1 MVLFMGAVAA
11 PRSSRPAGPV
21 SLAAAALVAL
31 AATVILLV
39 SPGPAPPAAAPP
51 TPVPDQTGPVAF
63 TSLGATYLSAP
74 ADPILHLAFAD
85 VQNAGHHPI
94 TVTSVLLP
102 QGARVDDIAIK
113 RISRSGATFG
123 PPQRQTTQPFNLR
136 LPPQATL
143 QIDFHFRARGCV
155 THQPVQVP
163 ALRQPLVVGYSAGGK
178 AFAATVR
185 GGYLP
190 HCSAG

>member
-1 MVLFMGAVAA
+1 MVPFMGAVAA
-11 PRSSRPAGPV
+11 PRSRRPAGPV

-31 AATVILLV
+31 VATMILLV
-39 SPGPAPPAAAPP
+39 SPGPAVPVAAP
-51 TPVPDQTGPVAF
+51 TPIPDQTGPIAF
-63 TSLGATYLSAP
+63 KSLGATYLSAP
-74 ADPILHLAFAD
+74 AHRTLHLAFAD
-85 VQNAGHHPI
+85 VQNAGDHAI

-102 QGARVDDIAIK
+102 RGARVDDIAIK
-113 RISRSGATFG
+113 RISRTGATFG
-123 PPQRQTTQPFNLR
+123 PPQRQSSKPYDLR
-136 LPPQATL
+136 LPPRATL

-155 THQPVQVP
+155 THRAVQVP

-190 HCSAG
+190 HCSDG

>member
-1 MVLFMGAVAA
+1 MVPFMGAVAA

-31 AATVILLV
+31 VATMILLV
-39 SPGPAPPAAAPP
+39 SPGPAVPIAAP
-51 TPVPDQTGPVAF
+51 TPIPDQTGPVAF
-63 TSLGATYLSAP
+63 KSLGATYLSAP
-74 ADPILHLAFAD
+74 THRTLHLAFAD
-85 VQNAGHHPI
+85 VQNAGDHPI

-102 QGARVDDIAIK
+102 RGARVDDIAIK
-113 RISRSGATFG
+113 RISRTGATFG
-123 PPQRQTTQPFNLR
+123 PPQRQSSKPYDLR
-136 LPPQATL
+136 LPPRATL

-155 THQPVQVP
+155 THRPVQVP

-190 HCSAG
+190 HCSDG

>member
-1 MVLFMGAVAA
+1 MVPFMGAVAA

-31 AATVILLV
+31 VATVILLV
-39 SPGPAPPAAAPP
+39 SPEPAVRVAAP
-51 TPVPDQTGPVAF
+51 TPIPDQTGPVAF
-63 TSLGATYLSAP
+63 KSLGATYLSAP
-74 ADPILHLAFAD
+74 AHRTLHLAFAD
-85 VQNAGHHPI
+85 VQNAGDHPI

-102 QGARVDDIAIK
+102 RGARVDDIAIK
-113 RISRSGATFG
+113 RISRTGATFG
-123 PPQRQTTQPFNLR
+123 PPQRQSSKPYDLR
-136 LPPQATL
+136 LPPRATL

-155 THQPVQVP
+155 THRPVQVP

-190 HCSAG
+190 HCSDG

>member
-1 MVLFMGAVAA
+1 MVPYMGAVAA

-31 AATVILLV
+31 VATVILLV
-39 SPGPAPPAAAPP
+39 SPGPAVPVAAP
-51 TPVPDQTGPVAF
+51 TPIPDQTGPVAF
-63 TSLGATYLSAP
+63 KSLGATYLSAP
-74 ADPILHLAFAD
+74 AHRTLHLAFAD
-85 VQNAGHHPI
+85 VQNAGDHPI

-102 QGARVDDIAIK
+102 RGARVDDIAIK
-113 RISRSGATFG
+113 RISRTGATFG
-123 PPQRQTTQPFNLR
+123 PPQRQSSKPYDLR
-136 LPPQATL
+136 LPPRATL

-155 THQPVQVP
+155 THRPVQVP

-185 GGYLP
+185 GGFLP
-190 HCSAG
+190 HCSDG